1 MFIIWDSLNKTYF
14 IITMSYLVLKPISCC
29 LTTKTQ
35 LKFTNNM
42 LSALPGLIPGGI
54 SVKDFSAITQTN
66 DSESKKIL
74 ESILQSGIGSKINDK
89 YYFDESDKLK
99 TAILLI
105 EKAAPIDEIAIA
117 LDWKDFE
124 GLTAEILESKNFA
137 VIKNLIMTKPRMEI
151 DVIGIRLGIAML
163 IDCKHWKR
171 YSSSSLSEAVRKQVE
186 RTKQYIAKTPGSIAV
201 PVIVTLYQ
209 DKIDFIDRVPIV
221 PIFQFSSFVDEF
233 YGNLEEMK
241 TIEKD

>member
-1 MFIIWDSLNKTYF
+1 M
-14 IITMSYLVLKPISCC
+14 ITRM
-29 LTTKTQ
+29 
-35 LKFTNNM
+35 KFTKSM
-42 LSALPGLIPGGI
+42 LSGLPGLIPGGI
-54 SVKDFSAITQTN
+54 SVEDFSAITRTHN
-66 DSESKKIL
+66 DESEKTLDIYVKN
-74 ESILQSGIGSKINDK
+74 GIGTKQNDK
-89 YYFDESDKLK
+89 YYFEESDKLK
-99 TAILLI
+99 AALLLI
-105 EKAAPIDEIAIA
+105 ENGFPLDEIAVA
-117 LDWKDFE
+117 LNWKDFE

-137 VIKNLIMTKPRMEI
+137 VIKNLILTKPRMEI

-171 YSSSSLSEAVRKQVE
+171 YSSSSLTEAVKKQVA
-186 RTKQYIAKTPGSIAV
+186 RTKNYISKTPGAMAV

-241 TIEKD
+241 TVTN